1 SFQEWLKLFL
11 SEQLTYA
18 DGLAMRFVY
27 EALNQNDEKRV
38 LELDRLL
45 FVQNM
50 PRETR
55 VGTKQMG
62 TRMVKLADE
71 LYDSE
76 WFHWYNE
83 QYQAKQAK
91 LHPAICFTMLGH
103 YLGVDIEMIIDYYL
117 YQNVS
122 SLTQN
127 AVRAIPLG
135 QTAGQ
140 RIVTQMIP
148 FMKQTRDHI

>member
-1 SFQEWLKLFL
+1 
-11 SEQLTYA
+11 
-18 DGLAMRFVY
+18 

-76 WFHWYNE
+76 WIHWYHE

-127 AVRAIPLG
+127 AVRAIP
-135 QTAGQ
+135 
-140 RIVTQMIP
+140 
-148 FMKQTRDHI
+148 